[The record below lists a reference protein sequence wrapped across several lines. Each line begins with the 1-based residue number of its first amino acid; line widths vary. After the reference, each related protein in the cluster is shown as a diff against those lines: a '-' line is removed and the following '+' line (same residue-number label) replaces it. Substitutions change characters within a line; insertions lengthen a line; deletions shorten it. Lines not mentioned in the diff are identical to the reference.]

1 VPQSPELH
9 ISCYDTYMQ
18 RKDKITEGEFRA
30 LAELRY
36 RIRRFVQQG
45 DAAAR
50 DAGLEPQQYLLLL
63 AIRGLPEGKEST
75 IQVLAERLS
84 LQHHSAVELVNR
96 MELHGYVRRLRS
108 QRDRRNVMV
117 YLQPRGQKLL
127 ERVARKRLVEL
138 RANGRALAEAISSLV
153 NAEAG
158 YRKQGVAK
166 GKGDNYEKR
175 KRAEKENE

>member
-1 VPQSPELH
+1 
-9 ISCYDTYMQ
+9 MQ
-18 RKDKITEGEFRA
+18 RKGKITEGEFRA

-36 RIRRFVQQG
+36 RIRRFVQEG
-45 DAAAR
+45 DVAAR

-75 IQVLAERLS
+75 IRMLAERLS

-127 ERVARKRLVEL
+127 ERVAKKRLVEL
-138 RANGRALAEAISSLV
+138 RANGRALVEAISRLL
-153 NAEAG
+153 NAGNGSNRREIKK
-158 YRKQGVAK
+158 RE
-166 GKGDNYEKR
+166 GDS
-175 KRAEKENE
+175 